1 MLIPRF
7 RTSLILKNSFIRSTL
22 AATHVASFH
31 STPAS
36 CDKWKS
42 KWKFDDGVSGKEP
55 SKNYV
60 RYVTRQRRAD
70 AKKALKDLLY
80 NSGSTF
86 QNKESKWSLG
96 DRWSSDESFDQP
108 GSCDKK
114 GRAKSSTRN
123 FGKSQHKRSKRKFRR
138 ESFANDFD
146 NDPETIFHAT
156 FGNRSYTW
164 SFGTRKDSFQNSASG
179 FEWTESPPNWK
190 NQRDR
195 TILGLPKT
203 GPLKIEEVKAA
214 FRSSALKWHP
224 DKHQR
229 SSKAMAEEKFKL
241 CVNAY
246 KSLCCALSPVCE
258 PRIRRRPNALGL
270 GERSGSSNAGTVAE
284 IAIE

>member
-42 KWKFDDGVSGKEP
+42 KWKFDEGVKGKEP

-70 AKKALKDLLY
+70 TKKALKDLLY

-86 QNKESKWSLG
+86 QNKESKWSLR
-96 DRWSSDESFDQP
+96 DCWSSDESFDQP

-138 ESFANDFD
+138 ESSVNDFD
-146 NDPETIFHAT
+146 NDSETIFHT
-156 FGNRSYTW
+156 RFGNRSYTW
-164 SFGTRKDSFQNSASG
+164 SFGACKDSFQNSASG

-190 NQRDR
+190 NQRGTEWENSSDCESDEETADVGSRSDR

-246 KSLCCALSPVCE
+246 KSLCCALSP
-258 PRIRRRPNALGL
+258 G
-270 GERSGSSNAGTVAE
+270 
-284 IAIE
+284 